1 MYVYSPQ
8 YIILVSM
15 GDVWKDSC
23 FKQTGMPGGTN
34 RLVQLLVNLLEIE
47 DEEVF
52 PCDNKVLLEDVLHGL
67 PNDDAWLQ
75 LVNN

>member
-1 MYVYSPQ
+1 
-8 YIILVSM
+8 
-15 GDVWKDSC
+15 
-23 FKQTGMPGGTN
+23 MPGGTN